1 LTPAIKVL
9 EQLAIDYQLLR
20 YATATATA
28 TEGELGKA
36 AAEALGLKPSEVYKT
51 LIVQLSDERLVVA
64 VVPVDVRLNV
74 KRLAAAAGSKS
85 AKLADPQLAERT
97 TGYLT
102 GGICPLGLKRKL
114 PVFLAEQALA
124 DEKIYVSAGR
134 RGMELELRPR
144 DLIRAT
150 TATVCSL
157 S

>member
-1 LTPAIKVL
+1 MTPAIRFL
-9 EQLAIDYQLLR
+9 DALGIDYQLLR
-20 YATATATA
+20 YTPVT
-28 TEGELGKA
+28 GVELGKA
-36 AAEALGLKPSEVYKT
+36 AAEALDLEPSAVLKT
-51 LIVQLSDERLVVA
+51 LVVQLSDKRLVVA
-64 VVPVDVRLNV
+64 VVPVDTRLNV

-85 AKLADPQLAERT
+85 AKLADSQLAERI

-114 PVFLAEQALA
+114 PTFVAEQVLTN
-124 DEKIYVSAGR
+124 DRIYVSAGR
-134 RGMELELRPR
+134 RGMELELQPR